1 MIERARK
8 EDVAVVGLVGAK
20 EHAVRQIDAG
30 VDIIVAQG
38 GEAGGHTG
46 EVATLVL
53 VPEVVGAVRA
63 SGKDIKVLA
72 AGGIMTG
79 AQMAACMAMG
89 ADGAWTGSVWLATTE
104 SEVPDSFRQKML
116 TATSRDTVRSKART
130 GKPSRQLRSAWHEAW
145 EGPDSPGALPMPQ
158 MSILST
164 PAFAAIERAAEAG
177 NERAFELLSYWV
189 GQGVGLVDKVR
200 SAEQV
205 VADFMTD
212 FADAADRLARFVD

>member
-1 MIERARK
+1 MIERAREK
-8 EDVAVVGLVGAK
+8 DVAVVGLVGAK
-20 EHAVRQIDAG
+20 EHAIRQIEAG

-38 GEAGGHTG
+38 SEAGGHTG

-53 VPEVVGAVRA
+53 VPEVVRAVEK
-63 SGKDIKVLA
+63 SGRDVAVLG

-89 ADGAWTGSVWLATTE
+89 ASGVWTGSVWLATTE
-104 SEVPDSFRQKML
+104 SEVTETFRQKMVA
-116 TATSRDTVRSKART
+116 ATSRDTVRSKART
-130 GKPSRQLRSAWHEAW
+130 GKPSRQLRSAWHDAW

-164 PAFAAIERAAEAG
+164 PAFAAIDRAADAG
-177 NERAFELLSYWV
+177 NEQAKELLSYWV
-189 GQGVGLVDKVR
+189 GQGVGLVDKVK

-205 VADFMTD
+205 VAEFMDD
-212 FADAADRLARFVD
+212 FAVACQRMCGYVS